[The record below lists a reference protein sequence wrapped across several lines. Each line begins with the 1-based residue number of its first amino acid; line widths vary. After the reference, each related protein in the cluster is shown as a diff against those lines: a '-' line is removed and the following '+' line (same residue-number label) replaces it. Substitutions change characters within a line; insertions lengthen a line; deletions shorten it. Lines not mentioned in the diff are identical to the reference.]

1 LRSRIDI
8 ESTRLRLG
16 LVLLLL
22 FFALLITLSC
32 GGLALLLL
40 PARLFILGRTLIL
53 GVFGFF
59 LRLGLIASMLVG
71 FSLGL
76 TKLFGDIVVFLAI

>member
-16 LVLLLL
+16 LVLL

-40 PARLFILGRTLIL
+40 PARLFILGRILIL

-76 TKLFGDIVVFLAI
+76 TKLFGDIVVFLAVI